1 MAFFGPK
8 IEKKV
13 VNFWRRSPRC
23 TLILPPKIR
32 VFLGPF
38 SARFEKTA
46 FLLFFPTFTGDVF
59 RGTGKVA
66 QKSLKKWPEK
76 HVFSHYFGDFDPL
89 WKFSCRLGVEWCQKS
104 WFLTI
109 LAKNHFSPSRNFER
123 FWTFFSRFWI
133 LWLYNM
139 KFFDHA
145 KMIIFG
151 SQKKSRFWPLFFIF
165 CTFEKTRFW
174 GHFWVTFWTTFL
186 TTFWHY
192 WLILPHTSD
201 K

>member
-8 IEKKV
+8 IDKKV

-38 SARFEKTA
+38 SVRFEKTA
-46 FLLFFPTFTGDVF
+46 FLLFFPTYTGEVF
-59 RGTGKVA
+59 RGTGRVA
-66 QKSLKKWPEK
+66 QKSLKKWSKK
-76 HVFSHYFGDFDPL
+76 HVFSHYFGILDPL

-104 WFLTI
+104 CILVDFGQKPFFPLPKFRAILDLFFTI
-109 LAKNHFSPSRNFER
+109 LNPVASRLEIFD
-123 FWTFFSRFWI
+123 FW
-133 LWLYNM
+133 
-139 KFFDHA
+139 

-165 CTFEKTRFW
+165 FTF
-174 GHFWVTFWTTFL
+174 
-186 TTFWHY
+186 
-192 WLILPHTSD
+192 
-201 K
+201 